1 MRIALLHYSVPPVI
15 GGVDSVLAHHARLMA
30 NAGHDVQVI
39 AARGEEFAPDITFTW
54 LPLADSRHAEVLSIK
69 AELDAG
75 RVPPAFADLTETLR
89 TELARALA
97 GTDVVIAH
105 NVCSLNKNLALTAA
119 LHSLVTSGKSPRM
132 VLWHHDLAWT
142 TPRYQSEL
150 HDGWPWDLLRKDWP
164 SVTQVVVSTMRQR
177 ELAELL
183 RIPLERVRV
192 VPNGLDLVSFFKLEA
207 QTVDLVRRLDL
218 LAAEPLLLLPVRITT
233 RKNIELAVRVVAALR
248 SRFSNPNLIVT
259 GPPGP
264 HNPANAAYFSRLKD
278 LRAALRLD
286 GSVHFLTELV
296 EGYLPDAVISDFY
309 RLADAL
315 LMPSREEGFG
325 IPILEAGLSR
335 LPIFCSDIPP
345 LRELAGDRATTFSPD
360 ALPEPVAAQIAARLA
375 ADSCYAMGVHVRS
388 AYSWQGVYTQHIAPL
403 LVEERSA

>member
-1 MRIALLHYSVPPVI
+1 
-15 GGVDSVLAHHARLMA
+15 
-30 NAGHDVQVI
+30 
-39 AARGEEFAPDITFTW
+39 
-54 LPLADSRHAEVLSIK
+54 
-69 AELDAG
+69 
-75 RVPPAFADLTETLR
+75 
-89 TELARALA
+89 
-97 GTDVVIAH
+97 
-105 NVCSLNKNLALTAA
+105 
-119 LHSLVTSGKSPRM
+119 
-132 VLWHHDLAWT
+132 
-142 TPRYQSEL
+142 
-150 HDGWPWDLLRKDWP
+150 
-164 SVTQVVVSTMRQR
+164 MRQR

-233 RKNIELAVRVVAALR
+233 RKNIELAVHVVAALR
-248 SRFSNPNLIVT
+248 SWFPNPMLIVT

-264 HNPANAAYFSRLKD
+264 HNPANATYFSRLKD

-360 ALPEPVAAQIAARLA
+360 ATSEQVAAQIAARLA
-375 ADSCYAMGVHVRS
+375 ADSCYAMGVPVRS
-388 AYSWQGVYTQHIAPL
+388 AYSWQGVYSQPTALL

>member
-15 GGVDSVLAHHARLMA
+15 GGVESVLAHHARLMV

-335 LPIFCSDIPP
+335 LPIFCTPCSPLISGRRITPVISCPRRTGRTWRRASGAQPTRCRPSTSAIPWSGCWRSNP
-345 LRELAGDRATTFSPD
+345 SRRYCGCGAATTWP
-360 ALPEPVAAQIAARLA
+360 
-375 ADSCYAMGVHVRS
+375 
-388 AYSWQGVYTQHIAPL
+388 
-403 LVEERSA
+403 